1 MQKLLMHPSVPSSM
15 TEFITIGKGKDRRR
29 VPVDG
34 NTPRPHLGRSTDH
47 KKKWSA
53 REYMAAKYGPEAFDS
68 EGHIKLAYID
78 YAIYQAEKE
87 HRLTLKR
94 KLERTRT
101 LRTAQTRKQVRKADE
116 EDHEA
121 YVKAHESHSRD
132 GKVEEV
138 RGHEMHLPSY
148 EGGASTKL
156 TMEDRHKLPA
166 SAFAEPGRRAYPI
179 PSARQLEESLGW
191 SREKA
196 KKGAER
202 HAINALARV
211 EQHGTPE
218 EKRAI
223 RRKIHENVPEVDG
236 AVMKHGFT
244 PTEMTVIHVKGHE
257 QPGYYVPPHE
267 SHSKDGKVEH
277 VEGHYVEAHEV
288 EGYEEEMNRKK

>member
-1 MQKLLMHPSVPSSM
+1 MHQSVPSSM

-29 VPVDG
+29 VPVSPEQ
-34 NTPRPHLGRSTDH
+34 PRPRLGKSTDH
-47 KKKWSA
+47 KEKWSA
-53 REYMAAKYGPEAFDS
+53 RDYLMDKYGKEAFNED
-68 EGHIKLAYID
+68 GTIKLSYVDRAID
-78 YAIYQAEKE
+78 EAERD
-87 HRLTLKR
+87 HRNTIKR
-94 KLERTRT
+94 KLERVRT
-101 LRTAQTRKQVRKADE
+101 LKTMRHDPKGNEV
-116 EDHEA
+116 H
-121 YVKAHESHSRD
+121 VKAHESHSRD

-196 KKGAER
+196 RKGAER

-244 PTEMTVIHVKGHE
+244 PTEMTVVHVKGYE
-257 QPGYYVPPHE
+257 QPRYYVPPHE